1 MAHPTRIPSMPP
13 SFSLRVAL
21 IAFLCAL
28 TACERPAAQTW
39 PTGTA
44 FALDGMPI
52 TAEEID
58 VSADIIAQLEPDSV
72 TTQARR
78 IAFTNIVLPR
88 AAGILAAGAERET
101 ARKKAFELKRELDG
115 SATQPEPPSGVLLQD
130 RVGVATDIGLEAWS
144 HASTAPFG
152 TWSDPIETVGAFEVV
167 RVDERSNANSARQVR
182 YKVRVYFVPYLE
194 PTSMRASIEERLD
207 RATLLF
213 VDPTWAE
220 IVPEALKHRLH
231 AGAP

>member
-1 MAHPTRIPSMPP
+1 
-13 SFSLRVAL
+13 
-21 IAFLCAL
+21 
-28 TACERPAAQTW
+28 
-39 PTGTA
+39 
-44 FALDGMPI
+44 
-52 TAEEID
+52 
-58 VSADIIAQLEPDSV
+58 
-72 TTQARR
+72 
-78 IAFTNIVLPR
+78 
-88 AAGILAAGAERET
+88 
-101 ARKKAFELKRELDG
+101 
-115 SATQPEPPSGVLLQD
+115 
-130 RVGVATDIGLEAWS
+130 
-144 HASTAPFG
+144 
-152 TWSDPIETVGAFEVV
+152 V